1 MKEKNQELL
10 LEQISKKLS
19 ALISLSLMED
29 IKNMTNEK
37 GVEILDRFDLSNQDM
52 ADILQTT
59 RSTVEVLKSRIKSKK
74 KK

>member
-1 MKEKNQELL
+1 MKDKNQEL

-19 ALISLSLMED
+19 AIISLSLMED
-29 IKNMTNEK
+29 IKNMTNER

-59 RSTVEVLKSRIKSKK
+59 RPTVEVLKSSIKSKK

>member
-1 MKEKNQELL
+1 MKDKNQEL

-19 ALISLSLMED
+19 AIISLSLMED
-29 IKNMTNEK
+29 IKNMTNER

-59 RSTVEVLKSRIKSKK
+59 RPTVEVLKSRIKSKK